1 MASLEEIRQI
11 RLEKKN
17 KLEEKGFNPYSS
29 DVDFSHS
36 LKNVIE
42 EFEEGLEVR
51 LVGRIMSLRGQGSLL
66 FFNFFDGTE
75 TFQGVLK
82 KDVIGDDD
90 FNFFEETVDIGDF
103 IEVGGKLFTTQRGQQ
118 SVEILDWKITTK
130 SLRPLPEK
138 YHGLQDVE
146 QKYRKRYLDVLMDKD
161 AYNTFKI
168 RAKIISKIREIL
180 DNEDFMEVETPI
192 LQNQASGAMAETF
205 KTHHDDYDIDMVLR
219 ISLEAELKMLMVGG
233 YPAIYEI
240 GKNFRN
246 EGSDSSHMQE
256 FTMLEWYKAYKN
268 LDYNFELT
276 ERMIKTIA
284 KEVLG
289 KMQFKIIDANDKE
302 IEIDLESEWKKIKFN
317 DLIKENTGWN
327 PEGASRDEIEENASK
342 LGFDKDEIS
351 KISDGNLLDFIF
363 KKSSRNKIINPTF
376 VTHYPGALK
385 PLAVQNEDGTAEVA
399 QLIIAGAEITN
410 QYAELI
416 DPVIQKGLLEKQSE
430 LKEKGDKETMELN
443 NEFIEAMEYGMP
455 TMTGFGMGIDRLVAI
470 LTEKSNLRDTVFF
483 PIMRSIDQNNK
494 SGKSKETKI
503 VVAVLNKSFG
513 LENWEELN
521 TIAHLGAS
529 FAARE
534 GKDLFLQNLVET
546 KDGEDL
552 ELNIQHAIMI
562 KMSEENDSIKQLIKD
577 ARKNDLKVSIFTRE
591 MKDTTNDKKVI
602 KEIKAKDF
610 NKLDYLGVLV
620 FGEKSLVEDITKDFA
635 LYK

>member
-1 MASLEEIRQI
+1 MASLDEIRQI
-11 RLEKKN
+11 RLEKIS
-17 KLEEKGFNPYSS
+17 KLQKKSLKPYSS
-29 DVDFSHS
+29 DVVFSHS
-36 LKNVIE
+36 LKEVIE
-42 EFEEGLEVR
+42 KFEEGIEVK

-82 KDVIGDDD
+82 KDVIGDKD
-90 FNFFEETVDIGDF
+90 FAFFEEVVDIGDF
-103 IEVGGKLFTTQRGQQ
+103 IEVAGKLFTTKRGQQ
-118 SVEILDWKITTK
+118 SVEVSGWRITTK

-161 AYNTFKI
+161 VYNDFKI

-180 DNEDFMEVETPI
+180 GAEDFMEVETPI

-246 EGSDSSHMQE
+246 EGSDSTHMQE

-276 ERMIKTIA
+276 ERMIKTVA

-302 IEIDLESEWKKIKFN
+302 IEIDLDTEWKKVKFN

-327 PEGASRDEIEENASK
+327 PEGASRDEIEENVLK
-342 LGFDKDEIS
+342 LGFTKNEIS

-363 KKSSRNKIINPTF
+363 KKSSRDKIINPTF

-410 QYAELI
+410 QYSELI
-416 DPVIQKGLLEKQSE
+416 DPIIQKDLLEKQSE
-430 LKEKGDKETMELN
+430 LREKGDKETMGLN

-483 PIMRSIDQNNK
+483 PIMRP
-494 SGKSKETKI
+494 KE
-503 VVAVLNKSFG
+503 
-513 LENWEELN
+513 
-521 TIAHLGAS
+521 
-529 FAARE
+529 
-534 GKDLFLQNLVET
+534 
-546 KDGEDL
+546 
-552 ELNIQHAIMI
+552 
-562 KMSEENDSIKQLIKD
+562 
-577 ARKNDLKVSIFTRE
+577 
-591 MKDTTNDKKVI
+591 
-602 KEIKAKDF
+602 
-610 NKLDYLGVLV
+610 
-620 FGEKSLVEDITKDFA
+620 
-635 LYK
+635 